1 MSIQK
6 TDNPQDAQLPL
17 AYHRRHWMKQKGLT
31 NGMLAKR
38 FGLGSDMSV
47 SKMLNKGIALQKYI
61 DIMRDEYGMPE
72 YLLPKP
78 SRGKTGPLSKAE
90 RAARASVAQ

>member
-6 TDNPQDAQLPL
+6 NDTPQDDSLPL
-17 AYHRRHWMKQKGLT
+17 SYHRRHWMRQRKLT
-31 NGMLAKR
+31 NGKLAKR

-47 SKMLNKGIALQKYI
+47 SKMMNKGLALQKYI
-61 DIMRDEYGMPE
+61 NILRDEYNMPDN
-72 YLLPKP
+72 LLPKP

-90 RAARASVAQ
+90 RAAQVSALA